1 MVVMSTNH
9 RTDMRATHARRT
21 RAAIRA
27 AASLLTRER
36 GFGAMTVDDVAALAG
51 VSRRTVFNHFATKAD
66 MLVLGPTTPD
76 PEAVEEFVHGTGPI
90 LEDLGTLL
98 LSTAGT
104 FEAQWGDYRAMRE
117 IVRDNP
123 DLRTALHEKIIAFS
137 DLVTQAAAR
146 RLGTTPQD
154 PRPRVVANL
163 AGMIHRSAIDLWCSG
178 ETPAAPHDDA
188 AAPGSSTA
196 APGSGLG
203 SAPGPGPGGG
213 TGLGPATYPPA
224 DLGEA
229 VAVVVVAL
237 EEVLSLTP
245 GWLGPATAPDPDTAP
260 ATDPDTAPDPAGGAR
275 PDGPAPA
282 AQAPAPAGTAPS
294 VASPPTVTTGPAR
307 PARPKESA

>member
-1 MVVMSTNH
+1 MAVVPTNQ
-9 RTDMRATHARRT
+9 RAVHTRRT

-36 GFGAMTVDDVAALAG
+36 GFGAMTVDDVAELAG

-163 AGMIHRSAIDLWCSG
+163 AGMIHRSAVDLWCSD

-188 AAPGSSTA
+188 AAPGSSTT
-196 APGSGLG
+196 APD
-203 SAPGPGPGGG
+203 PGQAPGPGGG

-229 VAVVVVAL
+229 VAVVVAAL

-245 GWLGPATAPDPDTAP
+245 GWLGPDTAPDL
-260 ATDPDTAPDPAGGAR
+260 DTAPDPAGGAR